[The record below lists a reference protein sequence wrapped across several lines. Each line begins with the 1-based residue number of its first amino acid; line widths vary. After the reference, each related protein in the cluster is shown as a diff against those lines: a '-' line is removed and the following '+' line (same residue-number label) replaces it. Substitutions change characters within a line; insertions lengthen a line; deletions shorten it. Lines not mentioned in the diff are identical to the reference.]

1 MRGSKQAGRSATM
14 TPHKQAATGEPSP
27 LQADELVQR
36 AKRGDGRAFDELVRR
51 YRARIYALCL
61 HLTGSKS
68 DADDIT
74 QEVFVRAYRKLET
87 FEGRSEF
94 FTWLYRIAMNRAF
107 NARRDGARRRTA
119 DLDDPRV
126 QAAVQVDASGDP
138 RRQAELRQ
146 RYARLVTALDEL
158 SPTLKAA
165 VVLVALQGLS
175 HEEAGV
181 ILDCPPGTIAWRI
194 HEARKQLRELVDPP
208 SVSRPIIRLPV
219 RDEGLVAGP
228 RPALAFAT
236 VPRRRR

>member
-1 MRGSKQAGRSATM
+1 MRGSKQRGRPGTM
-14 TPHKQAATGEPSP
+14 AATREPTNGEPTP
-27 LQADELVQR
+27 TKAEELVQR
-36 AKRGDGRAFDELVRR
+36 AKAGDGRAFEELVRR

-61 HLTGSKS
+61 HLTGSRS

-74 QEVFVRAYRKLET
+74 QDVFVRAYRKLES

-107 NARRDGARRRTA
+107 NARRDGARRRTS

-146 RYARLVTALDEL
+146 RYARLVNALDEL

-175 HEEAGV
+175 HEEAGI
-181 ILDCPPGTIAWRI
+181 ILDCPSGTVAWRI

-208 SVSRPIIRLPV
+208 SVSRPLIQLIPLRH
-219 RDEGLVAGP
+219 
-228 RPALAFAT
+228 
-236 VPRRRR
+236 